1 MVRAVEGGGGH
12 PSSRCQRGRGVRLPR
27 RLKSALL
34 PAEGES
40 APRPRHEVMLPGD
53 APFWNLAS
61 ETFTFTRTMMVDD
74 AAKWLGTYSG
84 LIMAPDEERAAVLAH
99 AREAVLRQADA
110 AGLVQIPM
118 RSACWR
124 ADRADR
130 KS

>member
-1 MVRAVEGGGGH
+1 
-12 PSSRCQRGRGVRLPR
+12 
-27 RLKSALL
+27 
-34 PAEGES
+34 
-40 APRPRHEVMLPGD
+40 MLPGD